1 MEQTLK
7 YRIKESNENP
17 KDAVI
22 EKSGHVI
29 TFTLNQIEANTL
41 AMEKI
46 VTEIKA
52 KRDYEYARKSNIE
65 IHHPYV
71 MDFTDEQLYTIH
83 MYQEAKSMVKM
94 ADDKLAEF
102 EKQKASDEAEVKDI
116 YEQCPE
122 LTTPTINAVTEEIKT
137 DESDS

>member
-1 MEQTLK
+1 MKSTLK
-7 YRIKESNENP
+7 YRIKESNKNP

-22 EKSGHVI
+22 EKTGHTI
-29 TFTLNQIEANTL
+29 SFTLNQIEANTL

-52 KRDYEYARKSNIE
+52 KMDYENARKSNIE
-65 IHHPYV
+65 THHPYV

-94 ADDKLAEF
+94 AEDKLAEF
-102 EKQKASDEAEVKDI
+102 EKQKESDALEVEAI
-116 YEQCPE
+116 YKQCPE
-122 LTTPTINAVTEEIKT
+122 LTAPMVEEADKD
-137 DESDS
+137 DE